1 MKKEREAKYKEEI
14 KARNSEILRQQKNS
28 GGPSL
33 RERELMKKEAEDR
46 ALKEAEKAK
55 RAELREKR
63 LTEDRAVYGL
73 DLIDHKKLRE
83 FQECKLE
90 QQMLEEAVKR

>member
-1 MKKEREAKYKEEI
+1 
-14 KARNSEILRQQKNS
+14 
-28 GGPSL
+28 
-33 RERELMKKEAEDR
+33 MKKEAEDR

-55 RAELREKR
+55 RAEL
-63 LTEDRAVYGL
+63 DRAVYGL

-90 QQMLEEAVKR
+90 QQMLEEAVKRL